1 MSIGFVCEHCG
12 QKLTVGSSRAGQ
24 RGHCPKCH
32 QTVTV
37 PMPSGDPAKSST
49 PVARLAVP
57 SAEPPPAAK
66 PSPPKPASPVVES
79 SVAKP
84 SKPVESALESV
95 NVAAP
100 SVTKALPADA
110 AQPPASAPAS
120 PVAAIAPEVS
130 LNVVEPPLP
139 PPQPMEATE
148 LRGGSDELPAWI
160 AQSEREE
167 SPWIYVDTTATAVI
181 EPTKVQGIDLTKI
194 SIPRYVVFAQG
205 VALGVVALV
214 AFALG
219 LLAGGAS
226 RSANVGAAGESSPC
240 VVIGKVEQVTSG
252 GTKFPDE
259 GAVVILFPQDQRP
272 GTEERA
278 LAHGLRPDDPPPN
291 AAVPGLQMLRLMG
304 AVYTRT
310 DVAGAFRV
318 TLPRGGKYYLLVVS
332 HHANRRKGRDIG
344 RADLAAMGRYLTPA
358 ADLIGD
364 RRYRWR
370 AEEFE
375 RDTEVLVVL
384 D

>member
-1 MSIGFVCEHCG
+1 
-12 QKLTVGSSRAGQ
+12 
-24 RGHCPKCH
+24 
-32 QTVTV
+32 
-37 PMPSGDPAKSST
+37 
-49 PVARLAVP
+49 
-57 SAEPPPAAK
+57 
-66 PSPPKPASPVVES
+66 
-79 SVAKP
+79 
-84 SKPVESALESV
+84 
-95 NVAAP
+95 
-100 SVTKALPADA
+100 
-110 AQPPASAPAS
+110 
-120 PVAAIAPEVS
+120 
-130 LNVVEPPLP
+130 
-139 PPQPMEATE
+139 MEATE
-148 LRGGSDELPAWI
+148 PRGGSDELPAWI

-259 GAVVILFPQDQRP
+259 GAVVILFPQGQRP

-344 RADLAAMGRYLTPA
+344 RADLAAMGRSPPA

-375 RDTEVLVVL
+375 RDPEVLDVL